1 VTADPG
7 PVCSAEAGCIT
18 CGDVAVML
26 TVADVAGSDA
36 RCCDEAGRSEQV
48 AVELVGPVSPGD
60 RVLVHAG
67 VALERFEPL
76 TPARLDPVKGG

>member
-7 PVCSAEAGCIT
+7 PACSAEAGCIT
-18 CGDVAVML
+18 CGDVAVLL

-36 RCCDEAGRSEQV
+36 RCCDEVGRTELV

-76 TPARLDPVKGG
+76 TPTCPDPVRGG